1 MEDKYMMQK
10 RITNSK
16 NKNSKLDKTYV
27 DLLKTNGVKIINSK
41 GNRGGWDIT
50 IQIDDLVDL
59 ELIEYLINFKLIL
72 DIGTIVID
80 DKI

>member
-1 MEDKYMMQK
+1 MMQK
-10 RITNSK
+10 RVTNSK

-27 DLLKTNGVKIINSK
+27 ELLKQHGIKIINSK

-50 IQIDDLVDL
+50 IQIDDLGDL

>member
-1 MEDKYMMQK
+1 MMQT
-10 RITNSK
+10 RISNSN

-27 DLLKTNGVKIINSK
+27 NLLKQHDVNIINAK

-50 IQIDDLVDL
+50 IQIDTLADL
-59 ELIEYLINFKLIL
+59 ELIQYLINFKLIM

>member
-1 MEDKYMMQK
+1 MMQI
-10 RITNSK
+10 RISNSN

-27 DLLKTNGVKIINSK
+27 NLLKQNGVKIINSK

-50 IQIDDLVDL
+50 IQIDTLVDL
-59 ELIEYLINFKLIL
+59 ELIQYLINFKLIL
-72 DIGTIVID
+72 DIGTLVID

>member
-1 MEDKYMMQK
+1 MQI
-10 RITNSK
+10 RLSNSK

-27 DLLKTNGVKIINSK
+27 ELLKQHGIKIINSK

-50 IQIDDLVDL
+50 IQIDTLVDL
-59 ELIEYLINFKLIL
+59 ELIQYLISFKLII